1 MKLANKLLCNWQQIA
16 FYMIHIQQNNLVIIV
31 NNLSVIIDYSED
43 LESINEVLSIYVA
56 TEEELEEHK
65 TRIRKTYKED

>member
-1 MKLANKLLCNWQQIA
+1 
-16 FYMIHIQQNNLVIIV
+16 MIHIQQNNFEIVV

-43 LESINEVLSIYVA
+43 LEAINEVLSIYVA

-65 TRIRKTYKED
+65 KRIRKTYKED

>member
-16 FYMIHIQQNNLVIIV
+16 FYMMHIQQ

-43 LESINEVLSIYVA
+43 LEAINEVLSIYVA

-65 TRIRKTYKED
+65 KRIRKTYKED